1 MLGSFLVYGHH
12 PDRQV
17 SEAGGGFHGSGNLS
31 ATGFL
36 GEATGDEMLPGI
48 WGARILQSQVEV
60 TDSQIGSI
68 KSRHIFHP

>member
-1 MLGSFLVYGHH
+1 
-12 PDRQV
+12 
-17 SEAGGGFHGSGNLS
+17 
-31 ATGFL
+31 
-36 GEATGDEMLPGI
+36 MLPGI